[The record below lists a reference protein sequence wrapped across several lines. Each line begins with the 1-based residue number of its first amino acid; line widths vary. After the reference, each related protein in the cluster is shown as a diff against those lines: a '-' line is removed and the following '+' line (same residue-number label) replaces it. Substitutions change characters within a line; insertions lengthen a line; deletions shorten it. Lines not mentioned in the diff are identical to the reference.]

1 MKKVFTI
8 ILMMFLVIG
17 LSSCQNNQDQMTNE
31 DTSILVAY
39 YWPNSFDCSSDD
51 IKEGELDIQEI
62 VDIIDENIE
71 ADFFEIETEQ
81 EYSQNLDELSNQI
94 QMEKQNGSYPQLK
107 SKVAWWW
114 YNRWLPNIFNS

>member
-17 LSSCQNNQDQMTNE
+17 LSSCQNNQDQMANE

-39 YWPNSFDCSSDD
+39 YRPNSFDCSNDD

-71 ADFFEIETEQ
+71 ADFFEIETSEDL
-81 EYSQNLDELSNQI
+81 YSFHAMPKE
-94 QMEKQNGSYPQLK
+94 
-107 SKVAWWW
+107 
-114 YNRWLPNIFNS
+114 

>member
-17 LSSCQNNQDQMTNE
+17 LSSCQNNQDQMANE

-39 YWPNSFDCSSDD
+39 YRPNSFDCSSDD

-94 QMEKQNGSYPQLK
+94 QMEKNSDYPQLK
-107 SKVAWWW
+107 SKV
-114 YNRWLPNIFNS
+114 S

>member
-17 LSSCQNNQDQMTNE
+17 LSSCQNNQDQMANE

-39 YWPNSFDCSSDD
+39 YRPNSFGCSSDD
-51 IKEGELDIQEI
+51 IQEGELDIQEI

-94 QMEKQNGSYPQLK
+94 QMKKNSDYPQLK
-107 SKVAWWW
+107 SKVA
-114 YNRWLPNIFNS
+114 